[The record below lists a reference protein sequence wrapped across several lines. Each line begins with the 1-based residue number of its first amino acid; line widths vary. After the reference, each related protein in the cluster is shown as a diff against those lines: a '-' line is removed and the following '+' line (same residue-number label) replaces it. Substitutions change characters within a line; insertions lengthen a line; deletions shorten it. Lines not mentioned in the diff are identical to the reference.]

1 MHDLGRLLLFGSVN
15 SFGESWY
22 SFGNSWRKKIIN
34 SGGSTNEILEKGL
47 TAAALLAVAVTLTGM
62 WWFK

>member
-15 SFGESWY
+15 SFGEKRY
-22 SFGNSWRKKIIN
+22 SFGNSWRKTPKIIN

-47 TAAALLAVAVTLTGM
+47 TAARC
-62 WWFK
+62 